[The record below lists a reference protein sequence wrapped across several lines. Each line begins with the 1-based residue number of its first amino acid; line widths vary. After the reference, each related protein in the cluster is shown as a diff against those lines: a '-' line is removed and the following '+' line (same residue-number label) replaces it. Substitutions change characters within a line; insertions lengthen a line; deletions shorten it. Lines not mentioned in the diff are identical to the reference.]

1 MISRENRF
9 GLIDLGFYVN
19 YLGGNMA
26 TFALNFSRP
35 GGSVIAQYSQ
45 LLRLGKEPDT
55 EIQQVCMETG
65 KFRAHQPGDLEF
77 EMLYSSEG
85 GLPGVVFKLKED
97 VHGFTLYDLQNQV
110 KQRGWQTAAYPLPN
124 NRENTVIMRVLIR
137 YGVSTTLMNL
147 LAQDI
152 RNIVD
157 QLQAKAVTHEAALG

>member
-1 MISRENRF
+1 M
-9 GLIDLGFYVN
+9 N

-35 GGSVIAQYSQ
+35 GGSVIAQYYQ
-45 LLRLGKEPDT
+45 LLRLGKEGYT
-55 EIQQVCMETG
+55 EIQQTCMDTG
-65 KFRAHQPGDLEF
+65 KFLAHQLAEFPEF